1 MIVLD
6 ILLEGGVLLLQLRT
20 ILAHQDPRQLRIMGH
35 MVKIRAEDGFAIE
48 TLDSCSTSEKL
59 YQSILRN
66 YPSLIIMEESLFTP
80 CINCLV
86 EKTEVILITGDKS
99 KVDADNIKYVYQPV
113 QPVTIMRKIT
123 EIVSDSPLVRDIQGP
138 KAFVASLHF
147 PHDYSPAVDFYVQNK
162 HLTWDFGIGYTEQR
176 QRIFHGI
183 QAGEFSPEDR
193 EQEHADTSFDPASI
207 INPALRGLWGDE
219 PAHSGYNPNPDP
231 PPRRATRP
239 APPPPPPHVPE
250 DTQVP
255 AEPVRTAPEP
265 PREAPV
271 PPVSR
276 TAQPAGQ
283 ENVPFV
289 SSAFMDDPELDEPA
303 ASSVPTPGYAPKQLK
318 AAPVPP
324 APPIPP
330 TPPSPAETGKKKS
343 SAVVKP
349 VATGSSMPPPPT
361 PEELEAMMK
370 MAQDN
375 AAMQSVVPTPA
386 APTGQTDNPGTD
398 ETQVTNFTFITPVS
412 QKDKEHPPVQPEPQ
426 PASEP
431 APVLPTPVQKP
442 VPVPPEPPAPSGVNQ
457 FVKPA
462 TPPAAPPVE
471 PQQPQPVPSAAPAAP
486 AQQQLAPAQVSV
498 PPTPEVKAPKVR
510 PKQSSVPDIPNPGDV
525 VGMEWERYP
534 DETRY
539 FLGEPWDIS
548 DGIVVAVH
556 ADGTR
561 EQMQLQNNM
570 LRNVRYTLS
579 GEQMGLVN
587 IYGFTLQIPVYYDK
601 SKRLT
606 GIRISSIPDKYIYRE
621 GEPIDLTGFAMEKT
635 YNDGSAVPLTRY
647 HYEDK
652 PVSLEQKVITFRYG
666 KRTVHQ
672 YIQVRPL
679 HDPEPAIPDPALIE
693 QALKPVLRSISLV
706 TLPKTKYKLG
716 DEFDPTSGSVL
727 LVYEDGTQ
735 TIESLSLDMVSGLDL
750 QMAGKQ
756 TAIIQVEDKTCT
768 LAITIEKGKGKKRR
782 SKKAPESLSE
792 SDTPPMPVEEPAPI
806 SGLGSN
812 KEEPAASPVQS
823 DSPAPMSPVQEEPVP
838 EEPGKPEAAPT
849 PVPELIP
856 ESEPEFV
863 SEPEPEPVSRELVSV
878 MLAKD
883 PHKQYAAGDRFPI
896 PLYILNANYSDGY
909 VEQVV
914 ADKAEP
920 EILAVGT
927 SLVTLTYQG
936 HSVKVP
942 VAVSSKQLVAL
953 MIDQQPNRVD
963 YVLGETHLDMTGAKV
978 TLFYSDNSF
987 ASSDVPEDWVSGFD
1001 GSKAGKQNL
1010 TITHEGKSV
1019 NFTVTVSDRAIEAIN
1034 IVKQPM
1040 KITYHEGELFDP
1052 SGMEVSVKYNDGY
1065 FGERAPFT
1073 YDKVPLK
1080 TDDTQV
1086 LIRVGDKTA
1095 PVYVEVTAS
1104 TVSKIAMEALPI
1116 KTIYLEGERDFD
1128 PAGALVAKFSS
1139 TGEKDIVPL
1148 STCQYTGFSSLKAGN
1163 CRILVTVDG
1172 CTCEFEVSIM
1182 RRELVSLRIASMP
1195 VKTTYNDGDV
1205 FDPTGLLLAAE
1216 YNDGTTVNV
1225 TNYVVASK
1233 VLTLEDKSITAQFE
1247 TMTVTIPI
1255 IVQGRQIES
1264 VVLAQMP
1271 NKVSYLVHQDELDMT
1286 GGKLLVVYADGES
1299 AVVDITNSMVTGF
1312 NNTVIGENVVSIH
1325 YCNAVTTLSLQI
1337 AAAQL
1342 IGISIQKNPAR
1353 MTYEEGDFFD
1363 KTGMEVTAFFN
1374 NGQQQ
1379 PLTYYTIMPETP
1391 LTAKDTSVQIVYMNK
1406 VTTLPITVKPRTEP
1420 VSSGLPSLDGF
1431 YPDTDGLR
1439 FMDEDEDEDEE

>member
-1 MIVLD
+1 M
-6 ILLEGGVLLLQLRT
+6 LQLRT

-99 KVDADNIKYVYQPV
+99 KVDTDNIKYVYQPV

-123 EIVSDSPLVRDIQGP
+123 EIVSGSPLVRDIQGP

-231 PPRRATRP
+231 PPRRPARP
-239 APPPPPPHVPE
+239 APPPPPPPVPE
-250 DTQVP
+250 DAPVSS
-255 AEPVRTAPEP
+255 APVRTAPEP
-265 PREAPV
+265 PRKAPM
-271 PPVSR
+271 PPVNR
-276 TAQPAGQ
+276 AAQPESQ
-283 ENVPFV
+283 EAVPFV
-289 SSAFMDDPELDEPA
+289 SSAFMEDPELTGPAEPPA
-303 ASSVPTPGYAPKQLK
+303 PAPAYAPKQPK

-324 APPIPP
+324 APSEPPAP
-330 TPPSPAETGKKKS
+330 TPPGESSKKKS

-375 AAMQSVVPTPA
+375 AAMQSVVPTPTT
-386 APTGQTDNPGTD
+386 PTGSANTTGVD
-398 ETQVTNFTFITPVS
+398 ESQVTDFTFIAPVS
-412 QKDKEHPPVQPEPQ
+412 QKDKEPHSGQLEPQ
-426 PASEP
+426 SVPKATSEHELTPIPP
-431 APVLPTPVQKP
+431 APAPTPVSQ
-442 VPVPPEPPAPSGVNQ
+442 EPSTPSGVSQ

-462 TPPAAPPVE
+462 APPVQA
-471 PQQPQPVPSAAPAAP
+471 QQPQLVPPVAPAAP
-486 AQQQLAPAQVSV
+486 AQQQPVPTQVSA
-498 PPTPEVKAPKVR
+498 PPAPPVSEVKKPKVR

-525 VGMEWERYP
+525 VGMEWEHYP

-579 GEQMGLVN
+579 GDQMGLVN

-621 GEPIDLTGFAMEKT
+621 GEPIDLTGFSMEKT
-635 YNDGSAVPLTRY
+635 YNDGSAIPLTKY
-647 HYEDK
+647 SYEDK
-652 PVSLEQKVITFRYG
+652 PVTLEQKVITFRYG
-666 KRTVHQ
+666 KRTIHQ
-672 YIQVRPL
+672 YIHVLPL
-679 HDPEPAIPDPALIE
+679 HDPEPVMPDRALIE

-706 TLPKTKYKLG
+706 TLPKTKYMLG
-716 DEFDPTSGSVL
+716 EKFDPTRGSLL

-756 TAIIQVEDKTCT
+756 TAVIRVEDKTCT
-768 LAITIEKGKGKKRR
+768 LAITIEKGKTKKRR
-782 SKKAPESLSE
+782 SKKEPKPEILPESVS
-792 SDTPPMPVEEPAPI
+792 TPIPTEDLGPI
-806 SGLGSN
+806 SGL
-812 KEEPAASPVQS
+812 
-823 DSPAPMSPVQEEPVP
+823 
-838 EEPGKPEAAPT
+838 EPGKEESVVQPEPPEDPEPVLPVQDT
-849 PVPELIP
+849 PVPEDLGEP
-856 ESEPEFV
+856 EVAPTQVPEPDPEPEFTSEPE
-863 SEPEPEPVSRELVSV
+863 SSPESAPRELVSV

-883 PHKQYAAGDRFPI
+883 PHKQYAAGERFPV
-896 PLYILNANYSDGY
+896 PLYILNANYNDGY

-914 ADKAEP
+914 AEKAAP

-942 VAVSSKQLVAL
+942 VTVSSKQLVAL

-987 ASSDVPEDWVSGFD
+987 TSSDVPEDWVSGFD

-1019 NFTVTVSDRAIEAIN
+1019 NFTVTVSDRAIESIN

-1040 KITYHEGELFDP
+1040 KITYHEGEFFDP

-1255 IVQGRQIES
+1255 TVQGRQIES

-1420 VSSGLPSLDGF
+1420 VSSGLPSMDGF